1 VKQVPAF
8 GAQEQA
14 QVDFNGGA
22 SRLWNG
28 WIARLLGRMERQP
41 VAQDSTYLDSS
52 TSLLNL
58 RGLRVRGEEL
68 MAKCQRQ
75 GRSVSLVV
83 FDCSDLLAVREIYGS
98 GTTRGLIDQTVER
111 LVVLAGRGGLV
122 ARTGPAQFSVAMPL
136 AREKVMQE
144 LVRVLGSPV
153 RIEFD
158 SKGSE
163 IVVVPNFV
171 VGSLTDGASIEKLH
185 AALTVELFRLRQEEQ
200 RRHNYMQRKRE
211 QHSRPAP
218 LHDDTAMAQA
228 KGPARSAK
236 PVRLMPVIPPTMP
249 MPLAAR

>member
-1 VKQVPAF
+1 VKQDGAA
-8 GAQEQA
+8 GAQQQTHA
-14 QVDFNGGA
+14 DFNGGP

-68 MAKCQRQ
+68 ALKCQRQ
-75 GRSVSLVV
+75 GREASLVV

-98 GTTRGLIDQTVER
+98 STTRALIDQTVER
-111 LVVLAGRGGLV
+111 LVVLAGRTGLV
-122 ARTGPAQFSVAMPL
+122 ARTGPAQFSVAMALP
-136 AREKVMQE
+136 REKVMQE

-158 SKGSE
+158 SSGSE
-163 IVVVPNFV
+163 IVLVPNFV
-171 VGSLTDGASIEKLH
+171 VGSLADGASIEKLH
-185 AALTVELFRLRQEEQ
+185 TALTLELFRLRQEEQ
-200 RRHNYMQRKRE
+200 RRHSYMQRKRE

-218 LHDDTAMAQA
+218 LHDDSAVATV
-228 KGPARSAK
+228 ARSPR
-236 PVRLMPVIPPTMP
+236 PVRLMPAIPPTMP
-249 MPLAAR
+249 MPLASR